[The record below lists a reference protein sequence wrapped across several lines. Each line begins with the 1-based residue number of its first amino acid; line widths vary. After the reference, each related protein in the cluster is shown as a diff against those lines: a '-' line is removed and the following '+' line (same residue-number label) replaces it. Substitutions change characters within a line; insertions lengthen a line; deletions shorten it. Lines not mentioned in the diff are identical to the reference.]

1 MEFAAARRR
10 ARIFAMTAE
19 LHSNK
24 QPAETSEYKTFT
36 GRLDI
41 RVIRSLMPFL
51 WSANGFE
58 LRARVVFALLLLGI
72 AIAANVGVPL
82 VYKEAVDALTPGRD
96 VVLVLPL
103 AMIGAYGLLRLIS
116 VASGEVRDAIFAKV
130 TQRAIRTVALRVF
143 EHLHALSMRFHLD
156 RQTGGLSR
164 AIERGT
170 KGIEFTLAFMLFSI
184 IPTILEIFVVC
195 AILWSLYGIWF
206 ALVTFITIGSYIL
219 FTLMITEWRLRF
231 RREMNARDQEAST
244 RAIDSLLNFET
255 VKYFGNESHEARRYD
270 WALSRYEKAA
280 VKNKTSLS
288 LLNIG
293 QATIISGGLTGV
305 MVMAGIGVT
314 GGTMTLGDFVL
325 VVTYL
330 MQLYL
335 PLGFLGYVYRE
346 VKQSLTDMEAMFDL
360 IQVPTDVTDDEGA
373 PPLSLSGGEIVFDQV
388 SFGYRPDRPILKN
401 VSFRVAAG
409 CKVAIVG
416 PSGAGKSTI
425 SRLLFRFYDVDEG
438 TISIDGQDVRGVT
451 QASLR
456 AAIGIVPQDTVL
468 FNDTIHYNIAYGRPG
483 GPDEEIKVAARLAA
497 IHDFIES
504 TPEGYETRVG
514 ERGLKLSG
522 GEKQRVA
529 IARTML
535 KRPTILVFDEATS
548 ALDSHTEK
556 EIQAALRAVSVDHT
570 TLVIAHRLSTVIDA
584 DEIIVLEDG
593 AISERGTHQALLDAQ
608 GPYAAMWARQQEA
621 AQLKET
627 LTQDLGAALAQ
638 EEMESEGLG
647 DENLK
652 KI

>member
-1 MEFAAARRR
+1 
-10 ARIFAMTAE
+10 MTAE
-19 LHSNK
+19 AHSNK
-24 QPAETSEYKTFT
+24 QPAETSEYKTFA
-36 GRLDI
+36 GRLDV

-51 WSANGFE
+51 WSANGLE
-58 LRARVVFALLLLGI
+58 LRARVVIALAMLGL
-72 AIAANVGVPL
+72 AIAANVSVPL
-82 VYKEAVDALTPGRD
+82 VYKEAVDALTPGKEL
-96 VVLVLPL
+96 VLALPL
-103 AMIGAYGLLRLIS
+103 AMIGAYGLLRLVS
-116 VASGEVRDAIFAKV
+116 VASGEIRDAIFAKV
-130 TQRAIRTVALRVF
+130 TQHAIRTVALRVF
-143 EHLHALSMRFHLD
+143 EHLHRLSLRFHLD

-184 IPTILEIFVVC
+184 IPTLIEILVVC
-195 AILWSLYGIWF
+195 VILWALYDFWF

-244 RAIDSLLNFET
+244 RAIDSLINFET
-255 VKYFGNESHEARRYD
+255 VKYFGNEAHEARRYD
-270 WALSRYEKAA
+270 RALARYEVAA

-288 LLNIG
+288 LLNVG
-293 QATIISGGLTGV
+293 QAAIIAGGLTGV
-305 MVMAGIGVT
+305 MIMAGVGVT

-360 IQVPTDVTDDEGA
+360 VQVPPDVCDREGA
-373 PPLSLSGGEIVFDQV
+373 PPLVLSGGEVVFDDV

-401 VSFRVAAG
+401 VSFRVPAG
-409 CKVAIVG
+409 RKVAIVG

-425 SRLLFRFYDVDEG
+425 SRLLFRFYDVDGG
-438 TISIDGQDVRGVT
+438 TIAIDGQDLRDIT
-451 QASLR
+451 QDSLR
-456 AAIGIVPQDTVL
+456 GAIGIVPQDTVL
-468 FNDTIHYNIAYGRPG
+468 FNDTVHYNIAYGRPG
-483 GPDEEIKVAARLAA
+483 ASDEEIKEAARLAA
-497 IHDFIES
+497 IHDFIVS
-504 TPEGYETRVG
+504 TPDGYETRVG

-535 KRPTILVFDEATS
+535 KRPTVLVFDEATS

-570 TLVIAHRLSTVIDA
+570 TLVIAHRLSTVVDA
-584 DEIIVLEDG
+584 DEIIVLDNG
-593 AISERGTHQALLDAQ
+593 AIVERGTHQALLDAH
-608 GPYAAMWARQQEA
+608 GRYAAMWARQQEA
-621 AQLKET
+621 EQLKEA
-627 LTQDLGAALAQ
+627 LTFDLGVALAQ
-638 EEMESEGLG
+638 EEMASEGLSE
-647 DENLK
+647 ENLK

>member
-1 MEFAAARRR
+1 
-10 ARIFAMTAE
+10 MTAE
-19 LHSNK
+19 THSNTR
-24 QPAETSEYKTFT
+24 PAETSEYKTFA
-36 GRLDI
+36 GRLDV

-58 LRARVVFALLLLGI
+58 LRARVVIAMILLGL

-82 VYKEAVDALTPGRD
+82 VYKEAVDALTPGRN
-96 VVLVLPL
+96 VVVVLPL
-103 AMIGAYGLLRLIS
+103 AMIGAYGLLRMIS
-116 VASGEVRDAIFAKV
+116 VASGEIRDAIFAKV
-130 TQRAIRTVALRVF
+130 TQHAIRTVALRVF
-143 EHLHALSMRFHLD
+143 EHLHGLSLRFHLD

-184 IPTILEIFVVC
+184 IPTLLEILVVC
-195 AILWSLYGIWF
+195 VILWSLYDVWF
-206 ALVTFITIGSYIL
+206 ALATFVTIGTYIL

-231 RREMNARDQEAST
+231 RREMNARDQEANT

-255 VKYFGNESHEARRYD
+255 VKYFGNELHEARRYD
-270 WALSRYEKAA
+270 YALARYETAA

-293 QATIISGGLTGV
+293 QAAIISGGLTGV
-305 MVMAGIGVT
+305 MVMAGIAVT

-346 VKQSLTDMEAMFDL
+346 VKQSLTDMEAMFNL
-360 IQVPTDVTDDEGA
+360 VQLPADVVDREGA
-373 PPLSLSGGEIVFDQV
+373 RPLGLSGGEIVFDNV
-388 SFGYRPDRPILKN
+388 SFGYRPDRPILKD
-401 VSFRVAAG
+401 VSFRVPAG
-409 CKVAIVG
+409 RKVAIVG

-438 TISIDGQDVRGVT
+438 AITIDGQDLRAVT
-451 QASLR
+451 QDSVR
-456 AAIGIVPQDTVL
+456 RAIGIVPQDTVL
-468 FNDTIHYNIAYGRPG
+468 FNDTVHYNIAYGQPG
-483 GPDEEIKVAARLAA
+483 AGDAEIEDSARLAA
-497 IHDFIES
+497 IHDFITS
-504 TPEGYETRVG
+504 TPDGYETRVG

-535 KRPTILVFDEATS
+535 KKPTILVFDEATS

-556 EIQAALRAVSVDHT
+556 EIQAALKAVSEDHT
-570 TLVIAHRLSTVIDA
+570 TLVIAHRLSTVVDA
-584 DEIIVLEDG
+584 DEIIVLDHG
-593 AISERGTHQALLDAQ
+593 AIIERGTHQALLEAG
-608 GPYAAMWARQQEA
+608 GPYAAMWRRQQEA

-627 LTQDLGAALAQ
+627 LTQHLGVALAE
-638 EEMESEGLG
+638 EEMAREGLS

>member
-1 MEFAAARRR
+1 
-10 ARIFAMTAE
+10 MTAE
-19 LHSNK
+19 AHSNK
-24 QPAETSEYKTFT
+24 QPAETSEYKTFA
-36 GRLDI
+36 GRLDV

-58 LRARVVFALLLLGI
+58 LRARVVIALAMLGV
-72 AIAANVGVPL
+72 AIAANVSVPL
-82 VYKEAVDALTPGRD
+82 VYKEAVDALTPGKD
-96 VVLVLPL
+96 LVLALPL
-103 AMIGAYGLLRLIS
+103 AMIGAYGLLRLAS
-116 VASGEVRDAIFAKV
+116 VASGEIRDAIFAKV
-130 TQRAIRTVALRVF
+130 TQHAIRTVALRVF
-143 EHLHALSMRFHLD
+143 EHLHRLSLRFHLD

-184 IPTILEIFVVC
+184 IPTLLEILVVC
-195 AILWSLYGIWF
+195 VILWALYDVWF

-244 RAIDSLLNFET
+244 RAIDSLINFET
-255 VKYFGNESHEARRYD
+255 VKYFGNEAHEARRYD
-270 WALSRYEKAA
+270 HALARYETAA

-288 LLNIG
+288 LLNVG
-293 QATIISGGLTGV
+293 QAAIISGGLTGV
-305 MVMAGIGVT
+305 MIMAGMGVT

-360 IQVPTDVTDDEGA
+360 VQVPPDVCDREGA
-373 PPLSLSGGEIVFDQV
+373 PPLLLSGGEVVFDDV

-401 VSFRVAAG
+401 VSFRVPAG
-409 CKVAIVG
+409 RKVAIVG

-425 SRLLFRFYDVDEG
+425 SRLLFRFYDVDGG
-438 TISIDGQDVRGVT
+438 TISIDGQDLRDIT
-451 QASLR
+451 QDSLR
-456 AAIGIVPQDTVL
+456 GAIGIVPQDTVL
-468 FNDTIHYNIAYGRPG
+468 FNDTVNYNIAYGRPG
-483 GPDEEIKVAARLAA
+483 AADEEIKEAARLAA
-497 IHDFIES
+497 IHDFIAS
-504 TPEGYETRVG
+504 TPDGYETRVG

-535 KRPTILVFDEATS
+535 KRPTVLVFDEATS

-556 EIQAALRAVSVDHT
+556 EIQASLRAVSVDHT
-570 TLVIAHRLSTVIDA
+570 TLVIAHRLSTVVDA
-584 DEIIVLEDG
+584 DEIIVLDNG
-593 AISERGTHQALLDAQ
+593 AIVERGTHQALLDAH
-608 GPYAAMWARQQEA
+608 GRYAAMWARQQEA
-621 AQLKET
+621 EQLKEA
-627 LTQDLGAALAQ
+627 LAFDLGVALAQ
-638 EEMESEGLG
+638 EEMASEGLS
-647 DENLK
+647 EQNLK

>member
-1 MEFAAARRR
+1 
-10 ARIFAMTAE
+10 MTAE
-19 LHSNK
+19 AHSNK
-24 QPAETSEYKTFT
+24 QPTETSEYKTFA
-36 GRLDI
+36 GRLDV

-58 LRARVVFALLLLGI
+58 LRARVVIALAMLGV

-82 VYKEAVDALTPGRD
+82 VYKEAVDALTPGKD
-96 VVLVLPL
+96 LVLALPL
-103 AMIGAYGLLRLIS
+103 AMIGAYGLLRLAS
-116 VASGEVRDAIFAKV
+116 VASGEIRDAIFAKV
-130 TQRAIRTVALRVF
+130 TQHAIRTVALRVF
-143 EHLHALSMRFHLD
+143 EHLHRLSLRFHLD

-164 AIERGT
+164 AIERGA

-184 IPTILEIFVVC
+184 IPTLIEILVVC
-195 AILWSLYGIWF
+195 VILWALYDFWF
-206 ALVTFITIGSYIL
+206 ALVTFITIGSYIW

-255 VKYFGNESHEARRYD
+255 VKYFGNETHEARRYD
-270 WALSRYEKAA
+270 HALARYETAA

-288 LLNIG
+288 LLNVG
-293 QATIISGGLTGV
+293 QAAIISGGLTGV
-305 MVMAGIGVT
+305 MIMAGMGVT

-360 IQVPTDVTDDEGA
+360 VHVPADVTDREGA
-373 PPLSLSGGEIVFDQV
+373 PPLALSGGDVVFDDV

-401 VSFRVAAG
+401 VSFRVPAG
-409 CKVAIVG
+409 RKVAIVG

-425 SRLLFRFYDVDEG
+425 SRLLFRFYDVDG
-438 TISIDGQDVRGVT
+438 GCIAIDGQDLRDIT
-451 QASLR
+451 QDSLR
-456 AAIGIVPQDTVL
+456 GAIGIVPQDTVL
-468 FNDTIHYNIAYGRPG
+468 FNDTVHYNIAYGRPG
-483 GPDEEIKVAARLAA
+483 AADQEIKEAARLAA
-497 IHDFIES
+497 IHDFIAS
-504 TPEGYETRVG
+504 TPDGYETRVG

-535 KRPTILVFDEATS
+535 KRPTVLVFDEATS

-570 TLVIAHRLSTVIDA
+570 TLVIAHRLSTVVDA
-584 DEIIVLEDG
+584 DEIIVLDNG
-593 AISERGTHQALLDAQ
+593 AIVERGTHQALLDAE
-608 GPYAAMWARQQEA
+608 GRYAAMWARQQEA
-621 AQLKET
+621 AQLKEA
-627 LTQDLGAALAQ
+627 LTHDLGEALAQ
-638 EEMESEGLG
+638 VEMESEGLS
-647 DENLK
+647 EQNLK

>member
-1 MEFAAARRR
+1 
-10 ARIFAMTAE
+10 MTAE
-19 LHSNK
+19 AHANK
-24 QPAETSEYKTFT
+24 QPAETSEYKTFA

-58 LRARVVFALLLLGI
+58 LRARVVIALAMLVV

-82 VYKEAVDALTPGRD
+82 VYKEAVDALTPGKEL
-96 VVLVLPL
+96 VLALPL
-103 AMIGAYGLLRLIS
+103 AMIGAYGLLRLVS
-116 VASGEVRDAIFAKV
+116 VASGEIRDAIFAKV
-130 TQRAIRTVALRVF
+130 TQRAIRTVARRVF
-143 EHLHALSMRFHLD
+143 EHLHRLSMRFHLD

-184 IPTILEIFVVC
+184 IPTIVEILVVC
-195 AILWSLYGIWF
+195 AILWALYNFWF

-255 VKYFGNESHEARRYD
+255 VKYFGNEDHEARRYD
-270 WALSRYEKAA
+270 SALARYEIAA

-288 LLNIG
+288 LLNVG
-293 QATIISGGLTGV
+293 QSAIIAGGLTGV
-305 MVMAGIGVT
+305 MVMAGMGVT
-314 GGTMTLGDFVL
+314 AGTMTLGDFVL

-360 IQVPTDVTDDEGA
+360 VQVPPDVTDREGA
-373 PPLSLSGGEIVFDQV
+373 APLVLSGGEVVFDDV
-388 SFGYRPDRPILKN
+388 SFGYRPDRPIIKH
-401 VSFRVAAG
+401 VSFRVPAG
-409 CKVAIVG
+409 RKVAIVG

-425 SRLLFRFYDVDEG
+425 SRLLFRFYDVDG
-438 TISIDGQDVRGVT
+438 GAISIDGQDLRDIT
-451 QASLR
+451 QDSLR
-456 AAIGIVPQDTVL
+456 RAIGIVPQDTVL
-468 FNDTIHYNIAYGRPG
+468 FNDTIEYNIAYGRPG
-483 GPDEEIKVAARLAA
+483 AADEDIKAAARLAA
-497 IHDFIES
+497 IHDFIAS
-504 TPEGYETRVG
+504 TPDGYQTRVG

-522 GEKQRVA
+522 GGKQRVA

-548 ALDSHTEK
+548 ALDSRTEK

-584 DEIIVLEDG
+584 DEIIVLDNG
-593 AISERGTHQALLDAQ
+593 AIVERGTHQALLDAA
-608 GPYAAMWARQQEA
+608 GTYAAMWARQQET
-621 AQLKET
+621 AQLKEA
-627 LTQDLGAALAQ
+627 LTQELGVALAQ
-638 EEMESEGLG
+638 EEMASEGLSEQ
-647 DENLK
+647 DLK

>member
-1 MEFAAARRR
+1 
-10 ARIFAMTAE
+10 MTGE
-19 LHSNK
+19 IHSNA
-24 QPAETSEYKTFT
+24 QPAETSEYKTFA
-36 GRLDI
+36 GRLDVA
-41 RVIRSLMPFL
+41 VIRSLMPFL
-51 WSANGFE
+51 WPANNFE
-58 LRARVVFALLLLGI
+58 LRARVVIAMVMLAL
-72 AIAANVGVPL
+72 AIAANVAVPIF
-82 VYKEAVDALTPGRD
+82 YKEAVDALTPGQN

-116 VASGEVRDAIFAKV
+116 VASGEIRDAIFAKV
-130 TQRAIRTVALRVF
+130 TQHAIRTVALRVF
-143 EHLHALSMRFHLD
+143 EHLHRLSLRFHLD

-184 IPTILEIFVVC
+184 IPTLLEILVVC
-195 AILWSLYGIWF
+195 VILWSLYDIWF
-206 ALVTFITIGSYIL
+206 ALATFVTIGSYIL
-219 FTLMITEWRLRF
+219 FTLLITEWRLRF

-255 VKYFGNESHEARRYD
+255 VKYFGNEGHEARRYD
-270 WALSRYEKAA
+270 HALARYETAA
-280 VKNKTSLS
+280 IKNKTSLS

-293 QATIISGGLTGV
+293 QAVIISGGLTGV
-305 MVMAGIGVT
+305 MIMAGVNVT
-314 GGTMTLGDFVL
+314 AGTMTLGDFVL

-346 VKQSLTDMEAMFDL
+346 VKQSLTDMEAMFNL
-360 IQVPTDVTDDEGA
+360 IQVPNDVTDRAGA
-373 PPLSLSGGEIVFDQV
+373 LPLSLKGGEIVFDNV
-388 SFGYRPDRPILKN
+388 SFSYRPDRSILKN
-401 VSFRVAAG
+401 VSFRVPPG
-409 CKVAIVG
+409 RKVAIVG

-438 TISIDGQDVRGVT
+438 TVSVDGQDLRDVT
-451 QASLR
+451 QESLR
-456 AAIGIVPQDTVL
+456 GAMGIVPQDTVL
-468 FNDTIHYNIAYGRPG
+468 FNDTIHYNIGYGRPG
-483 GPDEEIKVAARLAA
+483 AGDGEIEDAARLAA
-497 IHDFIES
+497 IHDFIVS
-504 TPEGYETRVG
+504 TPDGYQTRVG

-535 KRPTILVFDEATS
+535 KKPTILVFDEATS

-556 EIQAALRAVSVDHT
+556 EIQAALGAVSVNHT
-570 TLVIAHRLSTVIDA
+570 TLVIAHRLSTVVDA
-584 DEIIVLEDG
+584 DEIIVLDHG
-593 AISERGTHQALLDAQ
+593 AIVERGTHQALLEAG

-627 LTQDLGAALAQ
+627 LTQDLGMALAQ
-638 EEMESEGLG
+638 EEMAREGLS

>member
-1 MEFAAARRR
+1 
-10 ARIFAMTAE
+10 MTAE
-19 LHSNK
+19 AHSNK
-24 QPAETSEYKTFT
+24 QPTETSEYKTFA
-36 GRLDI
+36 GRLDV

-58 LRARVVFALLLLGI
+58 LRARVVIALAMLGV

-82 VYKEAVDALTPGRD
+82 VYKEAVDALTPGKD
-96 VVLVLPL
+96 LVLALPL
-103 AMIGAYGLLRLIS
+103 AMIGAYGLLRLVS
-116 VASGEVRDAIFAKV
+116 VASGEIRDAIFAKV
-130 TQRAIRTVALRVF
+130 TQHAIRTVALRVF
-143 EHLHALSMRFHLD
+143 EHLHRLSLRFHLD

-164 AIERGT
+164 AIERGA

-184 IPTILEIFVVC
+184 IPTLIEILVVC
-195 AILWSLYGIWF
+195 VILWALYDFWF
-206 ALVTFITIGSYIL
+206 ALVTFITIGSYIW

-255 VKYFGNESHEARRYD
+255 VKYFGNETHEARRYD
-270 WALSRYEKAA
+270 HALARYETAA

-288 LLNIG
+288 LLNVG
-293 QATIISGGLTGV
+293 QAAIISGGLTGV
-305 MVMAGIGVT
+305 MIMAGMGVT

-360 IQVPTDVTDDEGA
+360 VQVPPDVTDREGA
-373 PPLSLSGGEIVFDQV
+373 VPLVLSGGEVVFDDV

-401 VSFRVAAG
+401 VSFRVPAG
-409 CKVAIVG
+409 RKVAIVG

-425 SRLLFRFYDVDEG
+425 SRLLFRFYDVDG
-438 TISIDGQDVRGVT
+438 GAIAIDGQDLRDIT
-451 QASLR
+451 QDSLR
-456 AAIGIVPQDTVL
+456 GAIGIVPQDTVL
-468 FNDTIHYNIAYGRPG
+468 FNDTVHYNIAYGRPG
-483 GPDEEIKVAARLAA
+483 AADEEIKEAARLAA
-497 IHDFIES
+497 IHDFIAS
-504 TPEGYETRVG
+504 TPDGYETRVG

-535 KRPTILVFDEATS
+535 KRPTVLVFDEATS

-570 TLVIAHRLSTVIDA
+570 TLVIAHRLSTVVDA
-584 DEIIVLEDG
+584 DEIIVLDNG
-593 AISERGTHQALLDAQ
+593 AIVERGTHQALLDAH
-608 GPYAAMWARQQEA
+608 GRYAAMWARQQEA
-621 AQLKET
+621 AQLKQA
-627 LTQDLGAALAQ
+627 LTFDLGEALAQ
-638 EEMESEGLG
+638 EEMEIEGLS
-647 DENLK
+647 EQNLK

>member
-1 MEFAAARRR
+1 M
-10 ARIFAMTAE
+10 
-19 LHSNK
+19 
-24 QPAETSEYKTFT
+24 
-36 GRLDI
+36 
-41 RVIRSLMPFL
+41 RSLMPFL
-51 WSANGFE
+51 WSANPFE
-58 LRARVVFALLLLGI
+58 LKARVVIAMVLLGVS
-72 AIAANVGVPL
+72 IAANVGVPI
-82 VYKEAVDALTPGRD
+82 VYKQAVDALTPGRD

-103 AMIGAYGLLRLIS
+103 AMIVAYGLLRLTS
-116 VASGEVRDAIFAKV
+116 VASGEIRDAVFAKV
-130 TQRAIRTVALRVF
+130 TQHAIRNVALRVF
-143 EHLHALSMRFHLD
+143 QHLHGLSLRFHLD

-184 IPTILEIFVVC
+184 VPTILEILVVC
-195 AILWSLYGIWF
+195 AILWSLYNVWF
-206 ALVTFITIGSYIL
+206 ALVTFLTIGSYIL

-231 RREMNARDQEAST
+231 RREMNARDQEANT

-255 VKYFGNESHEARRYD
+255 VKYFGNESHEAGRYD
-270 WALSRYEKAA
+270 RALARYETAA

-293 QATIISGGLTGV
+293 QAAIISGGLTGV
-305 MVMAGIGVT
+305 MIMAGVRVT

-346 VKQSLTDMEAMFDL
+346 VKQSLTDMEAMFGL
-360 IQVPTDVTDDEGA
+360 IHVPADVTDRADA
-373 PPLSLSGGEIVFDQV
+373 KPLEIKGGEVVFEDV
-388 SFGYRPDRPILKN
+388 AFSYRPDRPILKN
-401 VSFRVAAG
+401 VSFRVPAG
-409 CKVAIVG
+409 KKVAIVG

-425 SRLLFRFYDVDEG
+425 SRLLFRFYDVDG
-438 TISIDGQDVRGVT
+438 GAVRIDGQDVRDVT
-451 QASLR
+451 QDSLR

-483 GPDEEIKVAARLAA
+483 AAEAEIDAAARLAA
-497 IHDFIES
+497 IHDFITS
-504 TPEGYETRVG
+504 TPDGYKTRVG

-535 KRPTILVFDEATS
+535 KKPTILVFDEATS

-556 EIQAALRAVSVDHT
+556 EIQGALRAVSADHT
-570 TLVIAHRLSTVIDA
+570 TLVIAHRLSTVVDA
-584 DEIIVLEDG
+584 DEIIVLEHG
-593 AISERGTHQALLDAQ
+593 AIVERGSHQVLLAAK
-608 GPYAAMWARQQEA
+608 GTYAAMWARQQEA
-621 AQLKET
+621 AQLKEA
-627 LTQDLGAALAQ
+627 LTHDLGEVLAE
-638 EEMESEGLG
+638 EEMEREGLTE
-647 DENLK
+647 ENLK

>member
-1 MEFAAARRR
+1 
-10 ARIFAMTAE
+10 MTAE
-19 LHSNK
+19 AHSNK
-24 QPAETSEYKTFT
+24 QPTETSEYKTFA

-58 LRARVVFALLLLGI
+58 LRARVVIALAMLGV

-82 VYKEAVDALTPGRD
+82 VYKEAVDALTPGKD
-96 VVLVLPL
+96 LVLALPL
-103 AMIGAYGLLRLIS
+103 AMIGAYGLLRLAS
-116 VASGEVRDAIFAKV
+116 VASGEIRDAIFAKV
-130 TQRAIRTVALRVF
+130 TQHAIRTVALRVF
-143 EHLHALSMRFHLD
+143 EHLHRLSLRFHLD

-164 AIERGT
+164 AIERGA

-184 IPTILEIFVVC
+184 IPTLIEILVVC
-195 AILWSLYGIWF
+195 VILWALYDFWF
-206 ALVTFITIGSYIL
+206 ALVTFITIGSYIW

-255 VKYFGNESHEARRYD
+255 VKYFGNETHEARRYD
-270 WALSRYEKAA
+270 HALARYETAA

-288 LLNIG
+288 LLNVG
-293 QATIISGGLTGV
+293 QAAIISGGLTGV
-305 MVMAGIGVT
+305 MIMAGMGVT
-314 GGTMTLGDFVL
+314 DGTMTLGDFVL

-360 IQVPTDVTDDEGA
+360 VQVPPDVTDREGA
-373 PPLSLSGGEIVFDQV
+373 APLVLAGGEVVFDDV

-401 VSFRVAAG
+401 VSFRVPAG
-409 CKVAIVG
+409 RKVAIVG

-425 SRLLFRFYDVDEG
+425 SRLLFRFYDVDG
-438 TISIDGQDVRGVT
+438 GAIAIDGQDLRDIT
-451 QASLR
+451 QDSLR
-456 AAIGIVPQDTVL
+456 GAIGIVPQDTVL
-468 FNDTIHYNIAYGRPG
+468 FNDTVHYNIAYGRPG
-483 GPDEEIKVAARLAA
+483 AADQEIKEAARLAA
-497 IHDFIES
+497 IHDFIAS
-504 TPEGYETRVG
+504 TPDGYETRVG

-535 KRPTILVFDEATS
+535 KRPTVLVFDEATS

-570 TLVIAHRLSTVIDA
+570 TLVIAHRLSTVVDA
-584 DEIIVLEDG
+584 DEIIVLDNG
-593 AISERGTHQALLDAQ
+593 AIVERGTHQALLDAH
-608 GPYAAMWARQQEA
+608 GRYAAMWARQQEA
-621 AQLKET
+621 AQLKEA
-627 LTQDLGAALAQ
+627 LTFDLGEALAQ
-638 EEMESEGLG
+638 EEMEIEGLS
-647 DENLK
+647 EQNLK

>member
-1 MEFAAARRR
+1 
-10 ARIFAMTAE
+10 MTGE
-19 LHSNK
+19 IHSNA
-24 QPAETSEYKTFT
+24 QPAETSEYKTFA
-36 GRLDI
+36 GRLDVA
-41 RVIRSLMPFL
+41 VIRSLMPFL
-51 WSANGFE
+51 WPANNFE
-58 LRARVVFALLLLGI
+58 LRARVVIAMVMLAL
-72 AIAANVGVPL
+72 AIAANVAVPIF
-82 VYKEAVDALTPGRD
+82 YKEAVDALTPGQN

-116 VASGEVRDAIFAKV
+116 VASGEIRDAIFAKV
-130 TQRAIRTVALRVF
+130 TQHAIRTVALRVF
-143 EHLHALSMRFHLD
+143 EHLHRLSLRFHLD

-184 IPTILEIFVVC
+184 IPTLLEILVVC
-195 AILWSLYGIWF
+195 VILWSLYNIWF
-206 ALVTFITIGSYIL
+206 ALATFVTIGSYIL
-219 FTLMITEWRLRF
+219 FTLLITEWRLRF

-255 VKYFGNESHEARRYD
+255 VKYFGNEGHEARRYD
-270 WALSRYEKAA
+270 HALARYETAA
-280 VKNKTSLS
+280 IKNKTSLS

-293 QATIISGGLTGV
+293 QAVIISGGLTGV
-305 MVMAGIGVT
+305 MIMAGVNVT
-314 GGTMTLGDFVL
+314 AGTMTLGDFVL

-346 VKQSLTDMEAMFDL
+346 VKQSLTDMEAMFNL
-360 IQVPTDVTDDEGA
+360 IQVPNDVTDRAGA
-373 PPLSLSGGEIVFDQV
+373 LPLSLNGGEIVFDNV
-388 SFGYRPDRPILKN
+388 SFSYRPDRSILKN
-401 VSFRVAAG
+401 VSFRVPPG
-409 CKVAIVG
+409 RKVAIVG

-438 TISIDGQDVRGVT
+438 TVTVDGQDLRDVT
-451 QASLR
+451 QESLR
-456 AAIGIVPQDTVL
+456 GAMGIVPQDTVL
-468 FNDTIHYNIAYGRPG
+468 FNDTIHYNIGYGQPG
-483 GPDEEIKVAARLAA
+483 AGDGEIEDAARLAA
-497 IHDFIES
+497 IHDFIVS
-504 TPEGYETRVG
+504 TPDGYQTRVG

-535 KRPTILVFDEATS
+535 KKPTILVFDEATS

-556 EIQAALRAVSVDHT
+556 EIQAALGAVSVNHT
-570 TLVIAHRLSTVIDA
+570 TLVIAHRLSTVVDA
-584 DEIIVLEDG
+584 DEIIVLDHG
-593 AISERGTHQALLDAQ
+593 AIVERGTHQALLEAG

-627 LTQDLGAALAQ
+627 LTQDLGMALAQ
-638 EEMESEGLG
+638 EEMAREGLS

>member
-1 MEFAAARRR
+1 
-10 ARIFAMTAE
+10 
-19 LHSNK
+19 
-24 QPAETSEYKTFT
+24 
-36 GRLDI
+36 
-41 RVIRSLMPFL
+41 MPFL
-51 WSANGFE
+51 WPANNFE
-58 LRARVVFALLLLGI
+58 LRARVVIAMVMLAL
-72 AIAANVGVPL
+72 AIAANVAVPL
-82 VYKEAVDALTPGRD
+82 FYKEAVDALTPGQN

-116 VASGEVRDAIFAKV
+116 VASGEIRDAIFAKV
-130 TQRAIRTVALRVF
+130 TQHAIRTVALRVF
-143 EHLHALSMRFHLD
+143 EHLHRLSLRFHLD

-184 IPTILEIFVVC
+184 IPTIIEILVVC
-195 AILWSLYGIWF
+195 VILWLLYSIWF
-206 ALVTFITIGSYIL
+206 ALATFVTIGSYIL
-219 FTLMITEWRLRF
+219 FTLLITEWRLRF

-255 VKYFGNESHEARRYD
+255 VKYFGNEGHEARRYD
-270 WALSRYEKAA
+270 SALARYETAA
-280 VKNKTSLS
+280 IKNKTSLS

-293 QATIISGGLTGV
+293 QAVIISGGLTGV
-305 MVMAGIGVT
+305 MIMAGVNVT
-314 GGTMTLGDFVL
+314 AGTMTLGDFVL

-346 VKQSLTDMEAMFDL
+346 VKQSLTDMEAMFNL
-360 IQVPTDVTDDEGA
+360 IQVPNDVTDRAGA
-373 PPLSLSGGEIVFDQV
+373 LPLSLKGGEIVFDNV
-388 SFGYRPDRPILKN
+388 SFSYRPDRSILKN
-401 VSFRVAAG
+401 VSFRVPPG
-409 CKVAIVG
+409 RKVAIVG

-438 TISIDGQDVRGVT
+438 TVSVDGQDLRDVT
-451 QASLR
+451 QESLR
-456 AAIGIVPQDTVL
+456 GAMGIVPQDTVL
-468 FNDTIHYNIAYGRPG
+468 FNDTIHYNIGYGRPG
-483 GPDEEIKVAARLAA
+483 AGDGEIEDAARLAA
-497 IHDFIES
+497 IHDFIVS
-504 TPEGYETRVG
+504 TPDGYQTRVG

-535 KRPTILVFDEATS
+535 KKPTILVFDEATS

-556 EIQAALRAVSVDHT
+556 EIQAALGAVSVNHT
-570 TLVIAHRLSTVIDA
+570 TLVIAHRLSTVVDA
-584 DEIIVLEDG
+584 DEIIVLDHG
-593 AISERGTHQALLDAQ
+593 AIVERGTHQALLEAG

-627 LTQDLGAALAQ
+627 LTQDLGMALAQ
-638 EEMESEGLG
+638 EEMTREGLS

>member
-1 MEFAAARRR
+1 
-10 ARIFAMTAE
+10 MTAE
-19 LHSNK
+19 AHANK
-24 QPAETSEYKTFT
+24 QPAETSEYKTFA

-58 LRARVVFALLLLGI
+58 LRARVVIALAMLVV

-82 VYKEAVDALTPGRD
+82 VYKEAVDALTPGKEL
-96 VVLVLPL
+96 VLALPL
-103 AMIGAYGLLRLIS
+103 AMIGAYGLLRLVS
-116 VASGEVRDAIFAKV
+116 VASGEIRDAIFAKV
-130 TQRAIRTVALRVF
+130 TQRAIRTVARRVF
-143 EHLHALSMRFHLD
+143 EHLHRLSMRFHLD

-184 IPTILEIFVVC
+184 IPTIVEILVVC
-195 AILWSLYGIWF
+195 AILWALYNFWF

-255 VKYFGNESHEARRYD
+255 VKYFGNEDHEARRYD
-270 WALSRYEKAA
+270 SALARYEIAA

-288 LLNIG
+288 LLNVG
-293 QATIISGGLTGV
+293 QSAIIAGGLTGV
-305 MVMAGIGVT
+305 MVMAGMGVT
-314 GGTMTLGDFVL
+314 AGTMTLGDFVL

-360 IQVPTDVTDDEGA
+360 VQVPPDVTDREGA
-373 PPLSLSGGEIVFDQV
+373 APLVLSGGEVVFDDV
-388 SFGYRPDRPILKN
+388 SFGYRPDRPIIKH
-401 VSFRVAAG
+401 VSFRVPAG
-409 CKVAIVG
+409 RKVAIVG

-425 SRLLFRFYDVDEG
+425 SRLLFRFYDVDG
-438 TISIDGQDVRGVT
+438 GAISIDGQDLRDIT
-451 QASLR
+451 QDSLR
-456 AAIGIVPQDTVL
+456 RAIGIVPQDTVL
-468 FNDTIHYNIAYGRPG
+468 FNDTIEYNIAYGRPG
-483 GPDEEIKVAARLAA
+483 AADEDIKAAARLAA
-497 IHDFIES
+497 IHDFIAS
-504 TPEGYETRVG
+504 TPDGYQTRVG

-548 ALDSHTEK
+548 ALDSRTEK

-584 DEIIVLEDG
+584 DEIIVLDNG
-593 AISERGTHQALLDAQ
+593 AIVERGTHQALLDAA
-608 GPYAAMWARQQEA
+608 GTYAAMWARQQET
-621 AQLKET
+621 AQLKEA
-627 LTQDLGAALAQ
+627 LTQELGVALAQ
-638 EEMESEGLG
+638 EEMASEGLSEQ
-647 DENLK
+647 DLK

>member
-1 MEFAAARRR
+1 
-10 ARIFAMTAE
+10 MTGE
-19 LHSNK
+19 IHSNA
-24 QPAETSEYKTFT
+24 QPAETSEYKTFA
-36 GRLDI
+36 GRLDVA
-41 RVIRSLMPFL
+41 VIRSLMPFL
-51 WSANGFE
+51 WPANNFE
-58 LRARVVFALLLLGI
+58 LRARVVIAMVMLAL
-72 AIAANVGVPL
+72 AIAANVAVPL
-82 VYKEAVDALTPGRD
+82 FYKEAVDALTPGQN

-116 VASGEVRDAIFAKV
+116 VASGEIRDAIFAKV
-130 TQRAIRTVALRVF
+130 TQHAIRTVALRVF
-143 EHLHALSMRFHLD
+143 EHLHRLSLRFHLD

-184 IPTILEIFVVC
+184 IPTLLEILVVC
-195 AILWSLYGIWF
+195 VILWSLYDIWF
-206 ALVTFITIGSYIL
+206 ALATFVTIGSYIL
-219 FTLMITEWRLRF
+219 FTLLITEWRLRF

-255 VKYFGNESHEARRYD
+255 VKYFGNEGHEARRYD
-270 WALSRYEKAA
+270 HALARYETAA
-280 VKNKTSLS
+280 IKNKTSLS

-293 QATIISGGLTGV
+293 QAVIISGGLTGV
-305 MVMAGIGVT
+305 MIMAGVNVT
-314 GGTMTLGDFVL
+314 AGTMTLGDFVL

-346 VKQSLTDMEAMFDL
+346 VKQSLTDMEAMFNL
-360 IQVPTDVTDDEGA
+360 IQVPNDVTDRAGA
-373 PPLSLSGGEIVFDQV
+373 LPLSLNGGEIVFDNV
-388 SFGYRPDRPILKN
+388 SFSYRPDRSILKN
-401 VSFRVAAG
+401 VSFRVPPG
-409 CKVAIVG
+409 RKVAIVG

-438 TISIDGQDVRGVT
+438 TVSVDGQDLRDVT
-451 QASLR
+451 QESLR
-456 AAIGIVPQDTVL
+456 GAMGIVPQDTVL
-468 FNDTIHYNIAYGRPG
+468 FNDTIHYNIGYGRPG
-483 GPDEEIKVAARLAA
+483 AGDGEIEDAARLAA
-497 IHDFIES
+497 IHDFIVS
-504 TPEGYETRVG
+504 TPDGYQTRVG

-535 KRPTILVFDEATS
+535 KKPTILVFDEATS

-556 EIQAALRAVSVDHT
+556 EIQAALGAVSVNHT
-570 TLVIAHRLSTVIDA
+570 TLVIAHRLSTVVDA
-584 DEIIVLEDG
+584 DEIIVLDHG
-593 AISERGTHQALLDAQ
+593 AIVERGTHQALLEAG

-627 LTQDLGAALAQ
+627 LTQDLGMALAR
-638 EEMESEGLG
+638 EEMAREGLS

>member
-1 MEFAAARRR
+1 
-10 ARIFAMTAE
+10 MTGE
-19 LHSNK
+19 IHSNA
-24 QPAETSEYKTFT
+24 QPAETSEYKTFA
-36 GRLDI
+36 GRLDVA
-41 RVIRSLMPFL
+41 VIRSLIPFL
-51 WSANGFE
+51 WPANNFE
-58 LRARVVFALLLLGI
+58 LRARVVIAMVMLAL
-72 AIAANVGVPL
+72 AIAANVAVPIF
-82 VYKEAVDALTPGRD
+82 YKEAVDALTPGQN

-116 VASGEVRDAIFAKV
+116 VASGEIRDAIFAKV
-130 TQRAIRTVALRVF
+130 TQHAIRTVALRVF
-143 EHLHALSMRFHLD
+143 EHLHRLSLRFHLD

-184 IPTILEIFVVC
+184 IPTLIEILVVC
-195 AILWSLYGIWF
+195 VILWALYDFWF
-206 ALVTFITIGSYIL
+206 ALVTFITIGSYIW

-255 VKYFGNESHEARRYD
+255 VKYFGNETHEARRYD
-270 WALSRYEKAA
+270 HALARYETAA

-288 LLNIG
+288 LLNVG
-293 QATIISGGLTGV
+293 QAAIISGGLTGV
-305 MVMAGIGVT
+305 MIMAGMGVT
-314 GGTMTLGDFVL
+314 DGTMTLGDFVL

-360 IQVPTDVTDDEGA
+360 VHVPADVTDREGA
-373 PPLSLSGGEIVFDQV
+373 PPLALSGGDVVFDDV

-401 VSFRVAAG
+401 VSFRVPAG
-409 CKVAIVG
+409 RKVAIVG

-425 SRLLFRFYDVDEG
+425 SRLLFRFYDVDG
-438 TISIDGQDVRGVT
+438 GCIAIDGQDLRDIT
-451 QASLR
+451 QDSLR
-456 AAIGIVPQDTVL
+456 GAIGIVPQDTVL
-468 FNDTIHYNIAYGRPG
+468 FNDTVHYNIAYGRPG
-483 GPDEEIKVAARLAA
+483 AADQEIKEAARLAA
-497 IHDFIES
+497 IHDFIAS
-504 TPEGYETRVG
+504 TPDGYETRVG

-535 KRPTILVFDEATS
+535 KRPTVLVFDEATS

-570 TLVIAHRLSTVIDA
+570 TLVIAHRLSTVVDA
-584 DEIIVLEDG
+584 DEIIVLDNG
-593 AISERGTHQALLDAQ
+593 AIVERGTHQALLDAH
-608 GPYAAMWARQQEA
+608 GRYAAMWARQQEA
-621 AQLKET
+621 AQLKEA
-627 LTQDLGAALAQ
+627 LTHDLGEALAQ
-638 EEMESEGLG
+638 EEMASEGLSE
-647 DENLK
+647 ENLK

>member
-1 MEFAAARRR
+1 
-10 ARIFAMTAE
+10 MTAE
-19 LHSNK
+19 AHANK
-24 QPAETSEYKTFT
+24 QPAETSEYKTFA

-58 LRARVVFALLLLGI
+58 LRARVVIALAMLVV

-82 VYKEAVDALTPGRD
+82 VYKEAVDALTPGKEL
-96 VVLVLPL
+96 VLALPL
-103 AMIGAYGLLRLIS
+103 AMIGAYGLLRLVS
-116 VASGEVRDAIFAKV
+116 VASGEIRDAIFAKV
-130 TQRAIRTVALRVF
+130 TQRAIRTVARRVF
-143 EHLHALSMRFHLD
+143 EHLHRLSMRFHLD

-184 IPTILEIFVVC
+184 IPTIVEILVVC
-195 AILWSLYGIWF
+195 AILWALYNFWF

-255 VKYFGNESHEARRYD
+255 VKYFGNEDHEARRYD
-270 WALSRYEKAA
+270 SALARYEIAA

-288 LLNIG
+288 LLNVG
-293 QATIISGGLTGV
+293 QSAIIAGGLTGV
-305 MVMAGIGVT
+305 MVMAGMGVT
-314 GGTMTLGDFVL
+314 AGTMTLGDFVL

-360 IQVPTDVTDDEGA
+360 VQVPPDVTDREGA
-373 PPLSLSGGEIVFDQV
+373 APLVLSGGEVVFDDV
-388 SFGYRPDRPILKN
+388 SFGYRPDRPIIKH
-401 VSFRVAAG
+401 VSFRVPAG
-409 CKVAIVG
+409 RKVAIVG

-425 SRLLFRFYDVDEG
+425 SRLLFRFYDVDG
-438 TISIDGQDVRGVT
+438 GAISIDGQDLRDIT
-451 QASLR
+451 QDSLR
-456 AAIGIVPQDTVL
+456 RAIGIVPQDTVL
-468 FNDTIHYNIAYGRPG
+468 FNDTIEYNIAYGRPG
-483 GPDEEIKVAARLAA
+483 AADEDIKAAARLAA
-497 IHDFIES
+497 IHDFITS
-504 TPEGYETRVG
+504 TPDGYQTRVG

-548 ALDSHTEK
+548 ALDSRTEK

-584 DEIIVLEDG
+584 DEIIVLDNG
-593 AISERGTHQALLDAQ
+593 AIVERGTHQALLDAA
-608 GPYAAMWARQQEA
+608 GTYAAMWARQQEA
-621 AQLKET
+621 AQLKEA
-627 LTQDLGAALAQ
+627 LTQELGVALAQ
-638 EEMESEGLG
+638 EEMASEGLSEQ
-647 DENLK
+647 DLK

>member
-1 MEFAAARRR
+1 
-10 ARIFAMTAE
+10 MTADT
-19 LHSNK
+19 HTNK
-24 QPAETSEYKTFT
+24 QPAETNEYKTFA

-51 WSANGFE
+51 WSGNGFE
-58 LRARVVFALLLLGI
+58 LRVRVVIALALLGI
-72 AIAANVGVPL
+72 SIAANVGVPI
-82 VYKEAVDALTPGRD
+82 VYKQAVDALTPGRD
-96 VVLVLPL
+96 VVLALPL
-103 AMIGAYGLLRLIS
+103 AMIGAYGLLRLVS
-116 VASGEVRDAIFAKV
+116 VASGEIRDAIFAKV
-130 TQRAIRTVALRVF
+130 TQHAIRTVALSVF
-143 EHLHALSMRFHLD
+143 EHLHGLSLRFHLD

-184 IPTILEIFVVC
+184 IPTFLEILVVC
-195 AILWSLYGIWF
+195 AILWSFYNIWF
-206 ALVTFITIGSYIL
+206 ALVTFLTIGSYIL

-244 RAIDSLLNFET
+244 RAVDSLLNFET
-255 VKYFGNESHEARRYD
+255 VKYFGNEIHEAKRYD
-270 WALSRYEKAA
+270 RALARYETAA

-305 MVMAGIGVT
+305 MIMAGVGVT

-360 IQVPTDVTDDEGA
+360 VHVPADVTDREGA
-373 PPLSLSGGEIVFDQV
+373 APLSLSGGEVVFDDV

-401 VSFRVAAG
+401 VSFRVPAG
-409 CKVAIVG
+409 RKVAIVG

-425 SRLLFRFYDVDEG
+425 SRLLFRFYDVDGG
-438 TISIDGQDVRGVT
+438 TISIDGQDLRDIT
-451 QASLR
+451 QESLR
-456 AAIGIVPQDTVL
+456 GAIGIVPQDTVL
-468 FNDTIHYNIAYGRPG
+468 FNDTVHYNIAYGRPG
-483 GPDEEIKVAARLAA
+483 AADEDIEGAAQLAA
-497 IHDFIES
+497 IHDFIAS
-504 TPEGYETRVG
+504 TPDGYETRVG

-570 TLVIAHRLSTVIDA
+570 TLVIAHRLSTVVDA
-584 DEIIVLEDG
+584 DEIIVLEHG
-593 AISERGTHQALLDAQ
+593 AIVERGTHRALLAAE

-621 AQLKET
+621 AQLKEA
-627 LTQDLGAALAQ
+627 LTQDLGEALAQ
-638 EEMESEGLG
+638 EEMASEGLTE
-647 DENLK
+647 ENLK

>member
-1 MEFAAARRR
+1 
-10 ARIFAMTAE
+10 MTAE
-19 LHSNK
+19 AHANK
-24 QPAETSEYKTFT
+24 QPAETSEYKTFA

-58 LRARVVFALLLLGI
+58 LRARVVIALAMLVV

-82 VYKEAVDALTPGRD
+82 VYKEAVDALTPGKEL
-96 VVLVLPL
+96 VLALPL
-103 AMIGAYGLLRLIS
+103 AMIGAYGLLRLVS
-116 VASGEVRDAIFAKV
+116 VASGEIRDAIFAKV
-130 TQRAIRTVALRVF
+130 TQRAIRTVARRVF
-143 EHLHALSMRFHLD
+143 EHLHRLSMRFHLD

-184 IPTILEIFVVC
+184 IPTIVEILVVC
-195 AILWSLYGIWF
+195 AILWALYNFWF

-255 VKYFGNESHEARRYD
+255 VKYFGNEDHEARRYD
-270 WALSRYEKAA
+270 SALARYEIAA

-288 LLNIG
+288 LLNVG
-293 QATIISGGLTGV
+293 QAAIIAGGLTGV
-305 MVMAGIGVT
+305 MVMAGMGVT

-360 IQVPTDVTDDEGA
+360 VQVPPDVTDREGA
-373 PPLSLSGGEIVFDQV
+373 APLVLSGGEVVFDDV
-388 SFGYRPDRPILKN
+388 SFGYRPDRPIIKH
-401 VSFRVAAG
+401 VSFRVPAG
-409 CKVAIVG
+409 RKVAIVG

-425 SRLLFRFYDVDEG
+425 SRLLFRFYDVDG
-438 TISIDGQDVRGVT
+438 GAISIDGQDLRDIT
-451 QASLR
+451 QDSLR
-456 AAIGIVPQDTVL
+456 RAIGIVPQDTVL
-468 FNDTIHYNIAYGRPG
+468 FNDTIEYNIAYGRPG
-483 GPDEEIKVAARLAA
+483 AADEDIKAAARLAA
-497 IHDFIES
+497 IHDFIAS
-504 TPEGYETRVG
+504 TPDGYQTRVG

-548 ALDSHTEK
+548 ALDSRTEK

-584 DEIIVLEDG
+584 DEIIVLDNG
-593 AISERGTHQALLDAQ
+593 AIVERGTHQALLDAA
-608 GPYAAMWARQQEA
+608 GTYAAMWARQQEA
-621 AQLKET
+621 AQLKEA
-627 LTQDLGAALAQ
+627 LTQELGVALAQ
-638 EEMESEGLG
+638 EEMASEGLSEQ
-647 DENLK
+647 DLK

>member
-1 MEFAAARRR
+1 
-10 ARIFAMTAE
+10 MTAE
-19 LHSNK
+19 AHSNK
-24 QPAETSEYKTFT
+24 QPAETSEYKTFA
-36 GRLDI
+36 GRLDV

-58 LRARVVFALLLLGI
+58 LRARVVIALAMLGG

-82 VYKEAVDALTPGRD
+82 VYKEAVDALTPGKD
-96 VVLVLPL
+96 LVLALPL
-103 AMIGAYGLLRLIS
+103 AMIGAYGLLRLAS
-116 VASGEVRDAIFAKV
+116 VASGEIRDAIFAKV
-130 TQRAIRTVALRVF
+130 TQHAIRTVALRVF
-143 EHLHALSMRFHLD
+143 EHLHRLSLRFHLD

-164 AIERGT
+164 AIERGA

-184 IPTILEIFVVC
+184 IPTLIEILVVC
-195 AILWSLYGIWF
+195 VILWALYNFWF
-206 ALVTFITIGSYIL
+206 ALVTFITIGSYIG

-255 VKYFGNESHEARRYD
+255 VKYFGNEAHEARRYD
-270 WALSRYEKAA
+270 HALARYETAA

-288 LLNIG
+288 LLNVG
-293 QATIISGGLTGV
+293 QAAIIAGGLTGV
-305 MVMAGIGVT
+305 MVMAGVGVT

-360 IQVPTDVTDDEGA
+360 VQVPPDVCDREGA
-373 PPLSLSGGEIVFDQV
+373 PPLLLSGGEVVFDDV

-401 VSFRVAAG
+401 VSFRVPAG
-409 CKVAIVG
+409 RKVAIVG

-425 SRLLFRFYDVDEG
+425 SRLLFRFYDVDGG
-438 TISIDGQDVRGVT
+438 TISIDGQDLRDIT
-451 QASLR
+451 QDSLR
-456 AAIGIVPQDTVL
+456 GAIGIVPQDTVL
-468 FNDTIHYNIAYGRPG
+468 FNDTVHYNIAYGRPG
-483 GPDEEIKVAARLAA
+483 AADEEIKDAARLAA
-497 IHDFIES
+497 IHDFIVS
-504 TPEGYETRVG
+504 TPDGYETRVG

-535 KRPTILVFDEATS
+535 KRPTVLVFDEATS

-570 TLVIAHRLSTVIDA
+570 TLVIAHRLSTVVDA
-584 DEIIVLEDG
+584 DEIIVLDNG
-593 AISERGTHQALLDAQ
+593 AIVERGTHQALLDAH
-608 GPYAAMWARQQEA
+608 GRYAAMWARQQEA
-621 AQLKET
+621 EQLKEA
-627 LTQDLGAALAQ
+627 LTHDLGVALAQ
-638 EEMESEGLG
+638 EEMASAGLSEQ
-647 DENLK
+647 NLK

>member
-1 MEFAAARRR
+1 
-10 ARIFAMTAE
+10 MTGE
-19 LHSNK
+19 IHSNA
-24 QPAETSEYKTFT
+24 QPAETSEYKTFA
-36 GRLDI
+36 GRLDVA
-41 RVIRSLMPFL
+41 VIRSLMPFL
-51 WSANGFE
+51 WPANNFE
-58 LRARVVFALLLLGI
+58 LRARVVIAMVMLAL
-72 AIAANVGVPL
+72 AIAANVAVPIF
-82 VYKEAVDALTPGRD
+82 YKEAVDALTPGQN

-116 VASGEVRDAIFAKV
+116 VASGEIRDAIFAKV
-130 TQRAIRTVALRVF
+130 TQHAIRTVALRVF
-143 EHLHALSMRFHLD
+143 EHLHRLSLRFHLD

-184 IPTILEIFVVC
+184 IPTSIEILAVC
-195 AILWSLYGIWF
+195 VILWALYDIWF
-206 ALVTFITIGSYIL
+206 ALATFVTIGSYIL
-219 FTLMITEWRLRF
+219 FTLLITEWRLRF

-255 VKYFGNESHEARRYD
+255 VKYFGNEGHEARRYD
-270 WALSRYEKAA
+270 HALARYETAA
-280 VKNKTSLS
+280 IKNKTSLS

-293 QATIISGGLTGV
+293 QAVIISGGLTGV
-305 MVMAGIGVT
+305 MIMAGVNVT
-314 GGTMTLGDFVL
+314 AGTMTLGDFVL

-346 VKQSLTDMEAMFDL
+346 VKQSLTDMEAMFNL
-360 IQVPTDVTDDEGA
+360 IQVPNDVTDRAGA
-373 PPLSLSGGEIVFDQV
+373 LPLSLNGGEIVFDNV
-388 SFGYRPDRPILKN
+388 SFSYRPDRSILKN
-401 VSFRVAAG
+401 VSFRVPPG
-409 CKVAIVG
+409 RKVAIVG

-438 TISIDGQDVRGVT
+438 TVSVDGQDLRDVT
-451 QASLR
+451 QESLR
-456 AAIGIVPQDTVL
+456 GAMGIVPQDTVL
-468 FNDTIHYNIAYGRPG
+468 FNDTIHYNIGYGQPG
-483 GPDEEIKVAARLAA
+483 AGDGEIEDAARLAA
-497 IHDFIES
+497 IHDFIVS
-504 TPEGYETRVG
+504 TPDGYQTRVG

-535 KRPTILVFDEATS
+535 KKPTILVFDEATS

-556 EIQAALRAVSVDHT
+556 EIQAALGAVSVNHT
-570 TLVIAHRLSTVIDA
+570 TLVIAHRLSTVVDA
-584 DEIIVLEDG
+584 DEIIVLDHG
-593 AISERGTHQALLDAQ
+593 AIVERGTHQALLEAG

-627 LTQDLGAALAQ
+627 LTQDLGMALAR
-638 EEMESEGLG
+638 EEMTREGLS